1 MILYLASGSP
11 RRRELLDQLG
21 IPFTVVKSTYEEH
34 NEQYESPYE
43 LVEQQALGK
52 ALAAVLPTE
61 AKGNAHTVLG
71 ADTIVVH
78 KGHKLGKPH
87 DVEGAKAML
96 GELAGD
102 YHEVVTGV
110 ALCHY
115 DSNGDLLGQSVF
127 HVCTKV
133 YFFDLTEADIEA
145 YVATGEPMDKAGA
158 YGIQG
163 KGAYLV
169 KGIEGSYTNV
179 VGLPIEVVARKLKD
193 GSC

>member
-1 MILYLASGSP
+1 MKLYLASGSP
-11 RRRELLDQLG
+11 RRRELLDQLA

-52 ALAAVLPTE
+52 ALEAVLPEITANE
-61 AKGNAHTVLG
+61 TPYVVLG

-78 KGHKLGKPH
+78 RNHKLGKPAN
-87 DVEGAKAML
+87 EIEAKTML
-96 GELAGD
+96 QELSGE

-110 ALCHY
+110 ALCRYEGAHQLV
-115 DSNGDLLGQSVF
+115 SQKVF
-127 HVCTKV
+127 HVRTKV
-133 YFFDLTEADIEA
+133 YFFPLSDKEIID
-145 YVATGEPMDKAGA
+145 YVATGEPLDKAGA

-179 VGLPIEVVARKLKD
+179 VGLPVEMVARELMQW
-193 GSC
+193 